1 MTDCVL
7 GPDNNIGAK
16 GAAHLAGALAKNK
29 TLLDLNLECEWL
41 CD

>member
-7 GPDNNIGAK
+7 GPGNNIGDE
-16 GAAHLAGALAKNK
+16 GAEHLAGALAKNK
-29 TLLDLNLECEWL
+29 TLLDLHLEGEWL

>member
-7 GPDNNIGAK
+7 GPGNNIGDE
-16 GAAHLAGALAKNK
+16 GAEHLAGALAKNK
-29 TLLDLNLECEWL
+29 TLLDLKLYCEWL

>member
-7 GPDNNIGAK
+7 GPDNQIGAE
-16 GAAHLAGALAKNK
+16 GAEHLAGALAKNN
-29 TLLDLNLECEWL
+29 TLLDLHLDSEWL